1 MEVTLLNP
9 DEVKDIFKNW
19 GITSS
24 VCYDTQTNSP
34 EKIGKGCLVSGHYSG
49 SRGDF
54 IKFRIDDCPRFTIDQ
69 AIRHECGVFKNVQ
82 SFRYVG
88 KNNFA
93 YEIPS
98 EIIDDE
104 DLVNKY
110 IKHMDN
116 TLELYEDIQDYV
128 YKKTN
133 SHERANEQ
141 ARYVL
146 PMATHASF
154 IIGFTIE
161 ALFHFMN
168 MRLCVRAEDK
178 IHELAKLMKKSVL
191 EVISDKA
198 IENYLVPN
206 CQYLQ
211 WCTEGKKGCGAYPT
225 KKELQDFMKKYKS
238 ILCQNEEIKDRIKG
252 G

>member
-1 MEVTLLNP
+1 MLVIKRDGRTKEYDQTYIEKAVKKAFLECYH
-9 DEVKDIFKNW
+9 DEQKFN
-19 GITSS
+19 
-24 VCYDTQTNSP
+24 
-34 EKIGKGCLVSGHYSG
+34 EKIGHIITDVNQKVYS
-49 SRGDF
+49 REEEK
-54 IKFRIDDCPRFTIDQ
+54 INI
-69 AIRHECGVFKNVQ
+69 
-82 SFRYVG
+82 
-88 KNNFA
+88 
-93 YEIPS
+93 
-98 EIIDDE
+98 
-104 DLVNKY
+104 
-110 IKHMDN
+110 
-116 TLELYEDIQDYV
+116 EDIQDYV

-161 ALFHFMN
+161 ALFPFMN
-168 MRLCVRAEDK
+168 MRFCVRAEDK

-211 WCTEGKKGCGAYPT
+211 WCPEGKKGCGAYPT